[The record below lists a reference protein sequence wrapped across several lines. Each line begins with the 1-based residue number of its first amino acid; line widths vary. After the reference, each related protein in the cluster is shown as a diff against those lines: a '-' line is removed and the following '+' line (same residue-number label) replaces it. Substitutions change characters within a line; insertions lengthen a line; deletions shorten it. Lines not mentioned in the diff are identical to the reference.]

1 MQFLPYYIWFLNLKE
16 IQLFL
21 AVMLFGND
29 VFTQKSV
36 TYIPSHTSFLYIFLN
51 TPLIKSAL
59 IRVSF

>member
-29 VFTQKSV
+29 VFT
-36 TYIPSHTSFLYIFLN
+36 
-51 TPLIKSAL
+51 
-59 IRVSF
+59 